1 MFTSFAQLAS
11 TLEASLSLDA
21 LQVPAEGTKKNDD
34 NTNTTRK
41 KEAAKDD
48 KPMANN
54 PSGAD
59 ETEIL
64 LVEEVS
70 RLSEL
75 LRSKNEECS
84 TTMSK
89 LSESLGTMQSQK
101 LAFSD
106 LNDELKA
113 LKVSAKLSSQDYDDK
128 VSSAEREMCDLRD
141 EVSRLKKVVDDG
153 NEQRDLMQIQLSASP
168 IVDAPDVGENRVAEQ
183 SSQLHHENTSLKREI
198 SQKSISL
205 SQSKQQISSLEGL
218 LEDAKTS
225 RRLNEDKLSKYER
238 DLATLTEKLSIA
250 ESDRLKE
257 DESYERKLNYMA
269 EAESLLES
277 AHEKNLTAITLAK
290 SEAENA
296 LLQQKASYDALNDS
310 FAKLNTANL
319 EKISEMED
327 LYRSVAGA
335 SDSVEQEKS
344 LRNKAQ
350 TELSNLREQLE
361 EKSKSISELQFNLI
375 QKDSAIE
382 SLDKEISLKN
392 NAISELQAKQV
403 TLTEKTKDIVKKYS
417 EIKAKNQSLELASGD
432 KNAETLQ
439 QLQNKVK
446 NAQHI
451 DLYMAYLMFNHN
463 FLFFFYCSVII
474 LHYFH
479 FHFHFTSTSSST
491 INASPLYLTHIRHL
505 TDFKIT

>member
-21 LQVPAEGTKKNDD
+21 LQVPADGTKKSDD
-34 NTNTTRK
+34 NSNITNK
-41 KEAAKDD
+41 KETAKDE
-48 KPMANN
+48 KPLASN
-54 PSGAD
+54 PRGAD

-89 LSESLGTMQSQK
+89 LSESLGNLQSQK

-106 LNDELKA
+106 LSDELKA
-113 LKVSAKLSSQDYDDK
+113 LKVSSKLSSQDYEDK
-128 VSSAEREMCDLRD
+128 LSSAGREMCDLRD
-141 EVSRLKKVVDDG
+141 EVSRLQKVVEDG
-153 NEQRDLMQIQLSASP
+153 NEQRNLMQMQLSASP
-168 IVDAPDVGENRVAEQ
+168 IVDVPDAGENSETEQ
-183 SSQLHHENTSLKREI
+183 SSQLHHENASLKREI
-198 SQKSISL
+198 SQNSISL
-205 SQSKQQISSLEGL
+205 SQAKQQISSLEGL

-238 DLATLTEKLSIA
+238 DLASLTERLSTA
-250 ESDRLKE
+250 ESDRLSE
-257 DESYERKLNYMA
+257 VESYEKKLKDMA
-269 EAESLLES
+269 ATESMLES
-277 AHEKNLTAITLAK
+277 THASNIAAITFAK

-296 LLQQKASYDALNDS
+296 LLQQKASYDALNES
-310 FAKLNTANL
+310 FVKLNKANL

-344 LRNKAQ
+344 LRNIAQ

-361 EKSKSISELQFNLI
+361 EKSKSISELQHNLA
-375 QKDSAIE
+375 QKDSSIE
-382 SLDKEISLKN
+382 ALDKELSLKN
-392 NAISELQAKQV
+392 SAIAELQAKQV

-432 KNAETLQ
+432 KSAEALQ

-446 NAQHI
+446 YAQLI
-451 DLYMAYLMFNHN
+451 DHLHAIFN
-463 FLFFFYCSVII
+463 VQ
-474 LHYFH
+474 
-479 FHFHFTSTSSST
+479 
-491 INASPLYLTHIRHL
+491 
-505 TDFKIT
+505 

>member
-21 LQVPAEGTKKNDD
+21 LQVPADGTKKSDD
-34 NTNTTRK
+34 NSTITKK
-41 KEAAKDD
+41 KEAANDEKTSA
-48 KPMANN
+48 PN
-54 PSGAD
+54 PRGGD

-84 TTMSK
+84 TTMLK
-89 LSESLGTMQSQK
+89 LSESLGNLQSQK

-106 LNDELKA
+106 LSDELKA

-128 VSSAEREMCDLRD
+128 LSSAEREMCDLRD

-153 NEQRDLMQIQLSASP
+153 NEQRNLMQMQLSASP
-168 IVDAPDVGENRVAEQ
+168 IVDTPDGGENSETEQ
-183 SSQLHHENTSLKREI
+183 NSQLHHENTSLKREI
-198 SQKSISL
+198 SQNCISL
-205 SQSKQQISSLEGL
+205 SQAKQQISSLEGL
-218 LEDAKTS
+218 LEEAKTS

-238 DLATLTEKLSIA
+238 DLTSLTERLSTA
-250 ESDRLKE
+250 ESDRLSE
-257 DESYERKLNYMA
+257 VESYERKLKDMA
-269 EAESLLES
+269 EAETLLKS
-277 AHEKNLTAITLAK
+277 THENNLTAITLAK

-296 LLQQKASYDALNDS
+296 LLQQKASYDTLNES
-310 FAKLNTANL
+310 FEKLNTANL

-361 EKSKSISELQFNLI
+361 EKSKSISELEFNLL

-382 SLDKEISLKN
+382 AFDTELSLKN
-392 NAISELQAKQV
+392 SAISELQAKQV

-432 KNAETLQ
+432 KSAEALQ
-439 QLQNKVK
+439 QLQNKVEVP
-446 NAQHI
+446 
-451 DLYMAYLMFNHN
+451 
-463 FLFFFYCSVII
+463 S
-474 LHYFH
+474 
-479 FHFHFTSTSSST
+479 
-491 INASPLYLTHIRHL
+491 
-505 TDFKIT
+505 

>member
-21 LQVPAEGTKKNDD
+21 LQVPADGTKKSDD
-34 NTNTTRK
+34 NSSITKK
-41 KEAAKDD
+41 KEATKDE
-48 KPMANN
+48 KASAPN
-54 PSGAD
+54 PRGAD

-89 LSESLGTMQSQK
+89 LSESLGNLQSQK

-128 VSSAEREMCDLRD
+128 LSSTEREMCDLRD

-153 NEQRDLMQIQLSASP
+153 NEQRDLMQMQLSASP
-168 IVDAPDVGENRVAEQ
+168 VVDTPDGGENNETEQ

-198 SQKSISL
+198 SQNSISL
-205 SQSKQQISSLEGL
+205 SQAKQQISSLEGL
-218 LEDAKTS
+218 LEEAKTS

-238 DLATLTEKLSIA
+238 DLASLTERLSIA
-250 ESDRLKE
+250 ESDRMSVV
-257 DESYERKLNYMA
+257 ESYERKLKDMA
-269 EAESLLES
+269 VTESLLKS
-277 AHEKNLTAITLAK
+277 KHENNLTAITLAR

-296 LLQQKASYDALNDS
+296 LLQQKASYDTLNES
-310 FAKLNTANL
+310 FEKLNMANM

-361 EKSKSISELQFNLI
+361 EKSKSISELQLNLA
-375 QKDSAIE
+375 QRDSSIVA
-382 SLDKEISLKN
+382 LDKERFLKN
-392 NAISELQAKQV
+392 NTISELQAKQV

-432 KNAETLQ
+432 KSADALQ

-446 NAQHI
+446 SAQLI
-451 DLYMAYLMFNHN
+451 DFYMTYSTFNHN
-463 FLFFFYCSVII
+463 LLS
-474 LHYFH
+474 YFERDNH
-479 FHFHFTSTSSST
+479 ALLLLPHPHPHPLSTPIPHRT
-491 INASPLYLTHIRHL
+491 P
-505 TDFKIT
+505 